1 MVFLFLI
8 GLSTGISDNRVVPAG
23 DVLAKIKAGQ
33 PAEFDDCIIVGDLD
47 LSVLTI
53 ERPVNFNHTT
63 FQDSVD
69 FKSTTFNS
77 GGLSET

>member
-1 MVFLFLI
+1 LI

-33 PAEFDDCIIVGDLD
+33 PAEFDDCIIGDLD
-47 LSVLTI
+47 LSALTI